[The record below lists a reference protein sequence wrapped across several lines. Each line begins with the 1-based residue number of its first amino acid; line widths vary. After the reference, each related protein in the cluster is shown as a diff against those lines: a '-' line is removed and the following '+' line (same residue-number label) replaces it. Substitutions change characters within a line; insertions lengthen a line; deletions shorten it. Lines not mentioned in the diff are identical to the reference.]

1 MKLIYTSLFLLLFS
15 FGAFAQSNLTLS
27 CETGTESG
35 NMQYVYVYAE
45 NTDSLDLHIGA
56 MTLLLAHQTHQ
67 QWQAVD
73 SWSLTDDKWEN
84 GVSKEEDITSPTG
97 YGMGFSE
104 LFRCAQ
110 AAGQQDDPL
119 IIPAYSKMI
128 ISRIAFSNT
137 LTDESVYLVAPQE
150 DEMVAIADADGNNI
164 SFTVSSQP
172 VVAGLPVELVEFAAE
187 QIGDRLA
194 EVRWTSQIE
203 TQTEAYIVERS
214 LDGEAFEV
222 LQETAATGPGTY
234 RMQDDDPYLPIT
246 HYRLRWRD
254 TDGQTGLTE
263 TLRVAFSEPTLELT
277 VSPNPTNGI
286 VNIQYGEKLSVFKA
300 LSLIDGLG
308 KTIYKQNRL
317 PESHGLPIDL
327 SGFPSGIY
335 QLQGITQKGEVV
347 TTSIILR

>member
-15 FGAFAQSNLTLS
+15 YGAFAQNNLTLS

-45 NTDSLDLHIGA
+45 NSDSLDLHIGA
-56 MTLLLAHQTHQ
+56 LTLLVAHQTHQ
-67 QWQAVD
+67 QWQAAN
-73 SWSLTDDKWEN
+73 SWSLTDEKWQN
-84 GVSKEEDITSPTG
+84 GISREEDVTSPTG

-119 IIPAYSKMI
+119 IIPAHSKMI

-137 LTDESVYLVAPQE
+137 LTDESVYLVGPQE
-150 DEMVAIADADGNNI
+150 DEMVAIADEHGNNI
-164 SFTVSSQP
+164 PFSVTGQP
-172 VVAGLPVELVEFAAE
+172 IVAGLPVELVEFAAE

-194 EVRWTSQIE
+194 EIRWTSQIE

-222 LQETAATGPGTY
+222 LQETPATGPGRY
-234 RMQDDDPYLPIT
+234 RLQDDDPYLPMT

-254 TDGQTGLTE
+254 TDGQTGITE
-263 TLRVAFSEPTLELT
+263 TIRVAFSEPVLELF
-277 VSPNPTNGI
+277 VSPNPSSGI
-286 VNIQYGEKLSVFKA
+286 ISIEYGEKLSVFRSI
-300 LSLIDGLG
+300 SLVDALG
-308 KTIYKQNRL
+308 KTVYKQNRL
-317 PESHGLPIDL
+317 PEADDL
-327 SGFPSGIY
+327 TLDFGGFSSGVY
-335 QLQGITQKGEVV
+335 QLQGVTQKGEVV
-347 TTSIILR
+347 TTTIVFR